1 MRKIEINS
9 DGRDFCTKNV
19 NVTIVVAGR
28 ICFWRES
35 EIRRSVLCCCAWKE
49 SGFDHGEGVFNIFN
63 LVYKEFFKFCIFS
76 ATYKEN
82 AVNFIIFQQ
91 K

>member
-1 MRKIEINS
+1 LWWLGES
-9 DGRDFCTKNV
+9 DFGGSLKSGGRFC
-19 NVTIVVAGR
+19 VVAFGR
-28 ICFWRES
+28 
-35 EIRRSVLCCCAWKE
+35 
-49 SGFDHGEGVFNIFN
+49 NIFN